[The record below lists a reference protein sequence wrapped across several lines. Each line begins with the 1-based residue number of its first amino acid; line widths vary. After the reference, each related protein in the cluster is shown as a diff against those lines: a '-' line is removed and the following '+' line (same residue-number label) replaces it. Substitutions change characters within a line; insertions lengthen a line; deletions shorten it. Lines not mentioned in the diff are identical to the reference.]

1 MRPRVPAP
9 SPYGVGV
16 RTATQALGALPLLRS
31 LPSQELEL
39 LAQQAFPRHL
49 SRGQVLFV
57 EGDPSEHLFV
67 VETGRLKVS
76 VGSHRGQEL
85 LLQVVGPGGAV
96 GELSVVDRLPRSAG
110 ATALDDLSLW
120 CVPADALRAVLARS
134 PALCLSL
141 ADDLAAQ
148 VRRLTGASA
157 DLVFLD
163 LPRRLAKLLVALH
176 RGEGPPGLAGMAQT
190 DVAAHLG
197 VTRQTLNRALSRLQE
212 HGWVE
217 VRREGL
223 AVRDAAALEA
233 FSADA

>member
-1 MRPRVPAP
+1 MRAA
-9 SPYGVGV
+9 S
-16 RTATQALGALPLLRS
+16 QALSGLPLLRA
-31 LPSQELEL
+31 LPPADLEEL
-39 LAQQAFPRHL
+39 ADKAFPRHL
-49 SRGQVLFV
+49 TRGQVLFV
-57 EGDPSEHLFV
+57 EGDASDHLFV
-67 VETGRLKVS
+67 VESGRLKVT
-76 VGSHRGQEL
+76 VGSLRGQEL

-120 CVPADALRAVLARS
+120 CVPADALRALLARS

-141 ADDLAAQ
+141 AEDLAAQ

-176 RGEGPPGLAGMAQT
+176 AGEGPPGLAGMAQA

-197 VTRQTLNRALSRLQE
+197 VTRQTLNRALARLQE
-212 HGWVE
+212 NGWVE

-223 AVRDAAALEA
+223 AVLDAAALGEFA
-233 FSADA
+233 TDA